1 MAYKYLN
8 DDGLKALVK
17 KIKAY
22 IASLLPTLS
31 ITYAELKA
39 LRDAGKL
46 LAGRKY
52 RITDYV
58 TTTTQTDTRSAG
70 HAFDI
75 IVVADD
81 EHTLNENARAILHN
95 GDTYFAGCKLGAWEL
110 KYCLDNDTTR
120 FAWTDATNGKGVV
133 WWMKDEWDNECYYD
147 FKNIQYKR
155 YKVTSTNAST
165 ADLVTSCPYL
175 GNAVQNSTGLSES
188 VDTDFKW
195 VYTFTKYTQ
204 TGDLIEDA

>member
-22 IASLLPTLS
+22 IASLLPTKS
-31 ITYAELKA
+31 VTYAELKA
-39 LRDAGKL
+39 LRDAGGL
-46 LAGRKY
+46 LVGRKY

-81 EHTLNENARAILHN
+81 ASTLNENARAILHK
-95 GDTYFAGCKLGAWEL
+95 GDIYFKDL
-110 KYCLDNDTTR
+110 LDM
-120 FAWTDATNGKGVV
+120 V
-133 WWMKDEWDNECYYD
+133 
-147 FKNIQYKR
+147 I
-155 YKVTSTNAST
+155 VTILRHIRSSRILT
-165 ADLVTSCPYL
+165 L
-175 GNAVQNSTGLSES
+175 
-188 VDTDFKW
+188 
-195 VYTFTKYTQ
+195 
-204 TGDLIEDA
+204 